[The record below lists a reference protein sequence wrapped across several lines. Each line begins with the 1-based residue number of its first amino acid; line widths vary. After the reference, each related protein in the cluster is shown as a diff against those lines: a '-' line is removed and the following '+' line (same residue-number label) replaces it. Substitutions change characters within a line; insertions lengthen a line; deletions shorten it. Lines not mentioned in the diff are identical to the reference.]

1 MSIAGPGSL
10 NTAMPTTNIEPAGP
24 ESLLSA
30 ARRGDER
37 AYLELVE
44 GHRSELH
51 AHCYRMLAS
60 LDDADDAVQEALTRA
75 WKGLR
80 RFEARSS
87 VRTWLFKIATNVS
100 LDMARGRK
108 RRGVPLEDGRRLRH
122 GESPGDPLVDMP
134 WVQPYPLAPVDSGEA
149 SLEARYELQEAL
161 ELAFVVAIQHLPPR
175 QRAVLI
181 LREVL
186 GYSAA
191 EVARLLDTTVPAV
204 NSALQRARSA
214 VASRLPRKSQQAEL
228 RLLGPDGV
236 RELAQRYARAIEQGD
251 IDTLLSMLTEDAT
264 WSMPPLPGWYQG
276 RDAIA
281 AFHARYVM
289 GERWCHISTFA
300 NGQLA
305 MGGYIFDPDRRCFVA
320 SALDV
325 VTIEEGRV
333 AGVIGFLRSEI
344 GGVDEF
350 GLVEFRR
357 FGLPPEVSS

>member
-1 MSIAGPGSL
+1 
-10 NTAMPTTNIEPAGP
+10 MPTANVESADT

-60 LDDADDAVQEALTRA
+60 LEDADDAVQEALTRA
-75 WKGLR
+75 WRGLA

-100 LDMARGRK
+100 LDMARRRK
-108 RRGVPLEDGRRLRH
+108 RRAFPVEDGRQLGA
-122 GESPGDPLVDMP
+122 GEPPGEPLLDMP
-134 WVQPYPLAPVDSGEA
+134 WVQPYPLTPLDSAEA
-149 SLEARYELQEAL
+149 SPEARYELHEAL

-186 GYSAA
+186 GYSAE

-204 NSALQRARSA
+204 NSALQRARSGA
-214 VASRLPRKSQQAEL
+214 TSRLPPKSQQAEL
-228 RLLGPDGV
+228 RSLGADGV
-236 RELAQRYARAIEQGD
+236 RELAERYARAIEQSD

-264 WSMPPLPGWYQG
+264 WAMPPLPAWFHG

-281 AFHARYVM
+281 AFHAKYVM
-289 GERWCHISTFA
+289 PERWRHVSTFA

-305 MGGYIFDPDRRCFVA
+305 IGGYILDPDRRCYVA
-320 SALDV
+320 AALDV
-325 VTIEEGRV
+325 ITIEEGRV
-333 AGVIGFLRSEI
+333 RGVIGFLRSEV

-357 FGLPPEVSS
+357 FGLPPEVPAR

>member
-1 MSIAGPGSL
+1 
-10 NTAMPTTNIEPAGP
+10 MPTANVEPAGT
-24 ESLLSA
+24 EALLSA
-30 ARRGDER
+30 ARRGDES

-75 WKGLR
+75 WKGLA

-100 LDMARGRK
+100 LDMARHQK
-108 RRGVPLEDGRRLRH
+108 RRAVPLEDGRRLGH
-122 GESPGDPLVDMP
+122 GESPGDPLVDMA
-134 WVQPYPLAPVDSGEA
+134 WVQPYPLAPADFVGA
-149 SLEARYELQEAL
+149 SPEARYEQHEAL
-161 ELAFVVAIQHLPPR
+161 EMAFVFAIQHLPAR

-186 GYSAA
+186 GYSAE

-214 VASRLPRKSQQAEL
+214 AASRLPRKSQQAEL
-228 RLLGPDGV
+228 RSLGPDGV
-236 RELAQRYARAIEQGD
+236 RGLAQRYARAIEQSDVDG
-251 IDTLLSMLTEDAT
+251 LLSMLTEDAT
-264 WSMPPLPGWYQG
+264 WAMPPLPAWYQG
-276 RDAIA
+276 RGDIA
-281 AFHARYVM
+281 AFHTKYVM
-289 GERWCHISTFA
+289 AERWRHVPTFA

-305 MGGYIFDPDRRCFVA
+305 IGGYIFDPDRRCFVA
-320 SALDV
+320 TALDV
-325 VTIEEGRV
+325 ITIEEGRV

>member
-1 MSIAGPGSL
+1 
-10 NTAMPTTNIEPAGP
+10 MPTANVESADT

-60 LDDADDAVQEALTRA
+60 LEDADDAVQEALTRA
-75 WKGLR
+75 WRGLA

-100 LDMARGRK
+100 LDMARRRK
-108 RRGVPLEDGRRLRH
+108 RRAVPLLDGRQVGA
-122 GESPGDPLVDMP
+122 GESPGEPLVDVP
-134 WVQPYPLAPVDSGEA
+134 WIQPYPLAPVDAAMA
-149 SLEARYELQEAL
+149 SPEARYELHEAL

-186 GYSAA
+186 GYSAE
-191 EVARLLDTTVPAV
+191 EVAGLLDTTVSAV

-214 VASRLPRKSQQAEL
+214 AASRLPRKSQQAEL
-228 RLLGPDGV
+228 RSLGPDGV
-236 RELAQRYARAIEQGD
+236 RELAQRYARAIEQSD

-264 WSMPPLPGWYQG
+264 WSMPPLPAWYQG

-281 AFHARYVM
+281 AFHVNYVM
-289 GERWCHISTFA
+289 PEHWRHVPTFA

-305 MGGYIFDPDRRCFVA
+305 VGGYILHPDRRCYVA
-320 SALDV
+320 AALDV
-325 VTIEEGRV
+325 IMIEEGRV

-344 GGVDEF
+344 EGVDEF
-350 GLVEFRR
+350 GLVDFRR
-357 FGLPPEVSS
+357 FGLPPEMPA